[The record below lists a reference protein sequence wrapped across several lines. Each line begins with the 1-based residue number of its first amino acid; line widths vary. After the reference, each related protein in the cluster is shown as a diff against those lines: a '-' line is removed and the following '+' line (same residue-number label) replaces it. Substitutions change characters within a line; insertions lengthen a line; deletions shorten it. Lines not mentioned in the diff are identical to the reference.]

1 MKETKF
7 RRLRRDELEEV
18 RDQFVKFLGVNGID
32 AGSWQKMK
40 ADEPAR
46 ADALILQFSQIVY
59 SGVIEKIEYLVVRKP
74 HDLRTY
80 KTGPDKI
87 EMRGILLDGET
98 SIDFTNTADLAPQDI
113 FNQLK
118 ADGVSPKLYSAERTY
133 LPIGRDQDLFLI
145 MENDGALI
153 DSGELFETL
162 AGL

>member
-40 ADEPAR
+40 VDAPTQADG
-46 ADALILQFSQIVY
+46 LILQFSQIVF
-59 SGVIEKIEYLVVRKP
+59 SGVIEKIDYLVHRKP

-80 KTGPDKI
+80 KTGPEKI
-87 EMRGILLDGET
+87 EMRGILLDGAT
-98 SIDFTNTADLAPQDI
+98 SIDFTKSEGLSPQEM

-133 LPIGRDQDLFLI
+133 LPIGRDQDVFLI
-145 MENDGALI
+145 MEEGALI
-153 DSGELFETL
+153 DTGELFETL

>member
-18 RDQFVKFLGVNGID
+18 RDQFVKFLSVNGID

-40 ADEPAR
+40 VDDPAR
-46 ADALILQFSQIVY
+46 ADAFILQFSQIVF
-59 SGVIEKIEYLVVRKP
+59 SGVIEKIEYLVHRKP

-80 KTGPDKI
+80 KTGTDKI

-98 SIDFTNTADLAPQDI
+98 KIDFTKSEDLSPQEM

-118 ADGVSPKLYSAERTY
+118 ADGVSPKLYSAERAY
-133 LPIGRDQDLFLI
+133 MPIGRDQDLFLI
-145 MENDGALI
+145 MEEGALI

>member
-40 ADEPAR
+40 EQEPGR
-46 ADALILQFSQIVY
+46 ADGLILQFSQIVF
-59 SGVIEKIEYLVVRKP
+59 SGVIEQIQYLVVRRP

-87 EMRGILLDGET
+87 EMRGILLDTET
-98 SIDFTNTADLAPQDI
+98 SIDFTQQELSPQEMFDRM
-113 FNQLK
+113 K
-118 ADGVSPKLYSAERTY
+118 AEGVSPKLYSAERAY
-133 LPIGRDQDLFLI
+133 LPIGRDQDIFVI
-145 MENDGALI
+145 MEKEGALI
-153 DSGELFETL
+153 DQGELYETL

>member
-18 RDQFVKFLGVNGID
+18 REQFVKFLSVNGID

-40 ADEPAR
+40 VDEPSR
-46 ADALILQFSQIVY
+46 ADGFILQFSQIVFA
-59 SGVIEKIEYLVVRKP
+59 GVIEKIEYLVHRKP
-74 HDLRTY
+74 RDLRTY
-80 KTGPDKI
+80 KTGQDKI

-98 SIDFTNTADLAPQDI
+98 SIDFTKSEDLSPQEM
-113 FNQLK
+113 FQQLK
-118 ADGVSPKLYSAERTY
+118 ADGISPKLYSAERAY
-133 LPIGRDQDLFLI
+133 MPIGRDQDLFLI
-145 MENDGALI
+145 MEEGALI

>member
-18 RDQFVKFLGVNGID
+18 TGQFVKYLSVNGID

-40 ADEPAR
+40 VKEPSR
-46 ADALILQFSQIVY
+46 ADGFILQFSQIVF
-59 SGVIEKIEYLVVRKP
+59 SGVIEKVEYLVHRRP

-87 EMRGILLDGET
+87 EMRGILLDGVT
-98 SIDFTNTADLAPQDI
+98 SIDFTKTDLPPQEMFD
-113 FNQLK
+113 QMK
-118 ADGVSPKLYSAERTY
+118 ADKVSPKIYKAERAY
-133 LPIGRDQDLFLI
+133 LPIGRDQDIFLI
-145 MENDGALI
+145 MEEGALI